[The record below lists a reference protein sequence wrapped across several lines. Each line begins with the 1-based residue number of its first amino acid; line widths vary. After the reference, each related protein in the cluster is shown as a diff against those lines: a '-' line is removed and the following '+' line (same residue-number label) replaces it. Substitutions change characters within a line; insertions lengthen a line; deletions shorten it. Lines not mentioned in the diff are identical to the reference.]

1 MATLTYCKGLP
12 TLELEMNA
20 LGFTDLEM
28 FLCAY
33 APIFHKAACETAN
46 HLLLA
51 DGLDKSKWNTYL
63 QQSYGI
69 SKRHANGESSAVGD

>member
-28 FLCAY
+28 FLSVY
-33 APIFHKAACETAN
+33 APIFHKAACETVN
-46 HLLLA
+46 HLLLG
-51 DGLDKSKWNTYL
+51 DGFDKS
-63 QQSYGI
+63 
-69 SKRHANGESSAVGD
+69 